1 MKYSRAT
8 NYALH
13 TMVYLMSAPRGKT
26 VGVDQL
32 AKAQDLSP
40 TYLSKI
46 LTKLVKAGLIEST
59 PGVKGGYSIARN
71 SSDISFLDVIQAIE
85 GMTTLFSCSME
96 HQESRNGECMIE
108 NVMIDAE
115 EKLREELDKKYISE
129 IAKQMEAKREEKN
142 RVNHSH

>member
-13 TMVYLMSAPRGKT
+13 TMVYLTLAPRGKA

-32 AKAQDLSP
+32 AKIQDLSP

-59 PGVKGGYSIARN
+59 PGVNGGYGIIKRAEE
-71 SSDISFLDVIQAIE
+71 ISFLDVITAIE
-85 GMTTLFSCSME
+85 GNTSLFSCSLE
-96 HQESRNGECMIE
+96 HDNRKNGECLIE
-108 NVMIDAE
+108 NVMLEAE
-115 EKLREELDKKYISE
+115 TKMREHLSQKYIRD
-129 IAKQMEAKREEKN
+129 IANQIEHNSK
-142 RVNHSH
+142 